1 MSEKTEFERKRQTTY
16 YHQKVRRDNKFIETG
31 KGNLLPLISESKDDY
46 SLIIVDTKADQKP
59 FAIATPQE
67 QLERLSM
74 QKSEPVFAFYFPKT
88 EGGRSSV
95 KALIEWFQEIQEYLE
110 GDHNE

>member
-1 MSEKTEFERKRQTTY
+1 MTEKMEFEWKRQNTF

-46 SLIIVDTKADQKP
+46 SLIIVDTKAGKEP
-59 FAIATPQE
+59 FAKASAQE
-67 QLERLSM
+67 QIERLSM

-88 EGGRSSV
+88 EGGKSSV
-95 KALIEWFQEIQEYLE
+95 NALIEWFQEIQEYLE
-110 GDHNE
+110 G